1 MTIDCKAIAEKI
13 KNEVREQVATLPRAP
28 KIVCIIAGTD
38 GGAESYLRMMTK
50 TCDSVG
56 YASEIL
62 RLPETATN
70 EELIALIHQCNQDA
84 GIDGILVQKP
94 LPKQIDEDRV
104 LSEINPGKDL
114 DGFLEINAGRLFQ
127 GKKGTQ
133 PCTPQAVVRILQESG
148 VDLTGKDVVMLGRSN
163 IVGKPLSMMLL
174 AKNATVTICHSKTAN
189 LIEHTR
195 RADVVVVAIGIP
207 RFLKKEMVTEDTIV
221 IDVGTNNVDG
231 KMVGDADYDNLK
243 DYVKMITPV
252 PGGVGPVTNAILLV
266 NAMNNYRANRG

>member
-221 IDVGTNNVDG
+221 IDVGTNNVDS